1 MLTTTDSSSLT
12 IALFPSVVD
21 LCTAARA
28 TTTTTIVSSSAVT
41 TTSSV
46 VPSETVRLPARES
59 SGPCDYCSAALTTSW
74 STTTDLDDSECA
86 TATVFP
92 ASDSVQLDP
101 LAPSFVPASVIVSPS
116 VFISDS
122 VVNNDLYDEYEVV

>member
-28 TTTTTIVSSSAVT
+28 TTTTTVSSSAVT

-59 SGPCDYCSAALTTSW
+59 SGPCDYCSAAVTTSS
-74 STTTDLDDSECA
+74 STTSTSL
-86 TATVFP
+86 
-92 ASDSVQLDP
+92 LR
-101 LAPSFVPASVIVSPS
+101 
-116 VFISDS
+116 
-122 VVNNDLYDEYEVV
+122 